1 MIREH
6 FSDSRASTP
15 KFART
20 CKWICARSVSRMTR
34 RAVLRENWSD
44 LRPTRWHESD
54 EDARDSCEEHA
65 ATLFDALAV
74 APRVQQNREITAA
87 HFAIAIKVTETAAES
102 PAREE

>member
-1 MIREH
+1 
-6 FSDSRASTP
+6 
-15 KFART
+15 
-20 CKWICARSVSRMTR
+20 MTR